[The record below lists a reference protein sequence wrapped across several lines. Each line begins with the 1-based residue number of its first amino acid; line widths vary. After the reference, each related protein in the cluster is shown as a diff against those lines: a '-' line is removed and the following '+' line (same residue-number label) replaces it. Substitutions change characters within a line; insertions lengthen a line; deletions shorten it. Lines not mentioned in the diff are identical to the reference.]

1 MRGGYSALLGMTPG
15 AISALIAPMPS
26 RFQTYAEFWPF
37 YLGEHAKRS
46 TRAVHYIG
54 TIGSTL
60 ALVVALV
67 TRDWWLLLAVPF
79 FGYGP
84 AWFSHFFIEKNRPAT
99 FQAPVWSLISD
110 YRMCGLFL
118 TGRLGNELMRH
129 QIRSE

>member
-1 MRGGYSALLGMTPG
+1 MA
-15 AISALIAPMPS
+15 S

-46 TRAVHYIG
+46 TRAVHYVG